1 MAKLHTNTHS
11 FIINNNNN
19 IIKEIKNNQ
28 VRITFSILRRKK
40 INKKN
45 FFQML
50 NLAIIYFN

>member
-28 VRITFSILRRKK
+28 VRITFYSE
-40 INKKN
+40 NKSMKN
-45 FFQML
+45 
-50 NLAIIYFN
+50 NNK